1 MVRNEPCDPN
11 KDQSFDIHYRLLGS
25 TQLEIFY
32 STWEYSYRLP
42 ELEVRRQ
49 RVHARVVSMELLP
62 MNVGE
67 AVRIYQEVVVP
78 AAKEERGFKGA
89 LMLTDSETGEGVSIS
104 LWESEEDMHASE
116 ASGFYHRKLDE
127 LDALFISTPVRKHY
141 EVSVRA

>member
-1 MVRNEPCDPN
+1 M
-11 KDQSFDIHYRLLGS
+11 
-25 TQLEIFY
+25 
-32 STWEYSYRLP
+32 
-42 ELEVRRQ
+42 
-49 RVHARVVSMELLP
+49 HARVVSMELLP

-141 EVSVRA
+141 EVSVQA